1 MARIRDVLD
10 DTLGQGMKLRHLV
23 GALALAM
30 TMGISATAAQ
40 AQYPPTVA
48 NGRVNKSE
56 VKQCQCVQF
65 SGDGFEPGSS
75 VTIVDRAPG
84 GVETVVATVT
94 ADTKGEFRVKVCFD
108 EKSVQGEHTLIGR
121 GTGSD
126 GNGREVHAAVTVDG
140 TVCFGKGD
148 EIHNPNAV
156 GGEDDEE
163 QGREGTG
170 SGSGSGPSVGG
181 VGEGVGALPRTGAGY
196 VVPGLLFG
204 FLLVAT
210 GTGVVHLTRRR
221 RFATG

>member
-10 DTLGQGMKLRHLV
+10 DMLGLGMKVLHLV
-23 GALALAM
+23 GAMALALAM
-30 TMGISATAAQ
+30 GVSATAAH

-48 NGRVNKSE
+48 NGKVNKSD

-65 SGDGFEPGSS
+65 SGDGFEPGST
-75 VTIVDRAPG
+75 VTVVDRAPG
-84 GVETVVATVT
+84 GVEKVVATVT
-94 ADTKGEFRVKVCFD
+94 ADSKGEFRVKVCFD
-108 EKSVQGEHTLIGR
+108 ETSAQGEHTLIGR
-121 GTGSD
+121 GTGDD
-126 GNGREVHAAVTVDG
+126 GKGREVRATVTVDG

-156 GGEDDEE
+156 GGEEGEE

-181 VGEGVGALPRTGAGY
+181 VGEGVGALPRTGASY